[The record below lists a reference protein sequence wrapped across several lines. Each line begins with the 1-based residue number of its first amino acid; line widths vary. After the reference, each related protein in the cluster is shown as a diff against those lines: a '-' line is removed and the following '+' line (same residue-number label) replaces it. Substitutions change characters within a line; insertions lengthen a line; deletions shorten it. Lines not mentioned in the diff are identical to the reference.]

1 MNRFKIKK
9 GTILTLMFW
18 SFVIGL
24 VVYQNGWFVMLKTP
38 SAKEKLIQKKKENK
52 KEARIAEE
60 KKVRSKKKTRI
71 ASTIYLPTPQTVLK
85 KPEIKRII
93 EERVKQQP
101 VMKRERPIARN
112 EHLAF
117 KEQPLPENAEKKEK
131 RVPEI
136 PVQPEVKPENSVRSN
151 VEKTISE
158 QKLSPAKNETLK
170 KKADTEKRFD
180 FTDYTTNLISNY
192 GVREGEKVP
201 VLFIDDHN
209 KSGLYKEGLAFYGY
223 QLIAKPEV
231 KSGKPY
237 YFLINNSGMERID
250 EAWPYGNCP
259 SALQE
264 DRNLFRTLLYQPQFA
279 EMTNQQYE
287 LFYAPV
293 DTRMIAILEC
303 KLNLI
308 IKEVHLATNEISSMI
323 GTFKEIGNSYILII
337 ESIVTAKGKHIS
349 IDDPDN
355 RITTAGRY

>member
-1 MNRFKIKK
+1 MSNKILQRKRTIFKTVLLFHACGLLFIFYVNNWFGMRTSYVQAEKPQHQDEEIK
-9 GTILTLMFW
+9 
-18 SFVIGL
+18 
-24 VVYQNGWFVMLKTP
+24 NKT
-38 SAKEKLIQKKKENK
+38 KIREKNVKDEVKKKMVAVNK
-52 KEARIAEE
+52 
-60 KKVRSKKKTRI
+60 
-71 ASTIYLPTPQTVLK
+71 IYLPRQKLSEKQIEKNVSDVDR
-85 KPEIKRII
+85 KPGRLI
-93 EERVKQQP
+93 ERKEY
-101 VMKRERPIARN
+101 
-112 EHLAF
+112 LAF
-117 KEQPLPENAEKKEK
+117 KEQPLPGEKTETKKNE
-131 RVPEI
+131 VPEI
-136 PVQPEVKPENSVRSN
+136 LAVQPEVKPENSVRSN

-192 GVREGEKVP
+192 GVREGEKIP

>member
-1 MNRFKIKK
+1 MSNKVLQRKRSIFKTVLLFHACGLLFIFYVNDWFGIRATSVQAEKPQHQNEEIKNVTKNR
-9 GTILTLMFW
+9 
-18 SFVIGL
+18 
-24 VVYQNGWFVMLKTP
+24 
-38 SAKEKLIQKKKENK
+38 EKNVKDEVNK
-52 KEARIAEE
+52 
-60 KKVRSKKKTRI
+60 
-71 ASTIYLPTPQTVLK
+71 IYLPRQKVSK
-85 KPEIKRII
+85 KQIKEKIDNIDR
-93 EERVKQQP
+93 KP
-101 VMKRERPIARN
+101 GRPIER
-112 EHLAF
+112 EEYLAF
-117 KEQPLPENAEKKEK
+117 KEPSSSRGNGEEKIKK
-131 RVPEI
+131 VREI
-136 PVQPEVKPENSVRSN
+136 LVVQPEGKPENSVRNN
-151 VEKTISE
+151 VEKSFSR
-158 QKLSPAKNETLK
+158 QKLPPANNKTLK
-170 KKADTEKRFD
+170 KKVETDKRFD

-192 GVREGEKVP
+192 GVRDGEKVP
-201 VLFIDDHN
+201 VLLIDDHN
-209 KSGLYKEGLAFYGY
+209 KSGLYKEGLAFYGF
-223 QLIAKPEV
+223 QLIAKPED

-237 YFLINNSGMERID
+237 YFVISNSGMERID

-259 SALQE
+259 SALME

-293 DTRMIAILEC
+293 DTRMMAILEC